1 MFSIVIPA
9 HNESSVIERC
19 LNLLTENLEPN
30 LAEIIVVC
38 NGCTDDTAEKA
49 SKFKGVT
56 VIDIATASKVVALNA
71 GDQAAQYYP
80 IAYLDADIAIPMK
93 ELAGTV
99 AAINNDSSIKVAAPK
114 LKVDLSH
121 ANGLVR
127 SFYDIWMRLPYFSSG
142 QMVGSGLFILS
153 EDGRKRFQEF
163 PNIISDDGYV
173 RSLFNENERRMI
185 SEFGFKIFAPRTL
198 KDLIKIK
205 TRVRFGNMEVAK
217 KYPSMKIGQDNG
229 LSDIIKLVISKP
241 SLLLKSMI
249 YIFVQLRTKQLSRA
263 RMAAADF
270 TTWERDDSSRA

>member
-19 LNLLTENLEPN
+19 LTLLTKN
-30 LAEIIVVC
+30 LAPNVAQIIVVC

-49 SKFKGVT
+49 SKFDGVQ
-56 VIDIATASKVVALNA
+56 VIDISTASKVAALNA
-71 GDQAAQYYP
+71 GDQAAQYFP
-80 IAYLDADIAIPMK
+80 IAYLDADIAISISA
-93 ELAGTV
+93 LAGTV
-99 AAINNDSSIKVAAPK
+99 DIMNNDPRIKVAAPS
-114 LKVDLSH
+114 LNVDLSYSN
-121 ANGLVR
+121 AWVK

-153 EDGRKRFQEF
+153 EDGRKRFETF

-185 SEFGFKIFAPRTL
+185 NEFSFKIFAPRTL
-198 KDLIKIK
+198 HDLIKIK

-229 LSDIIKLVISKP
+229 LSDIAKLSITKP
-241 SLLLKSMI
+241 PLLLKSLVYI
-249 YIFVQLRTKQLSRA
+249 YVQLRTKQLSQK

-270 TTWERDDSSRA
+270 TTWERDESSRA